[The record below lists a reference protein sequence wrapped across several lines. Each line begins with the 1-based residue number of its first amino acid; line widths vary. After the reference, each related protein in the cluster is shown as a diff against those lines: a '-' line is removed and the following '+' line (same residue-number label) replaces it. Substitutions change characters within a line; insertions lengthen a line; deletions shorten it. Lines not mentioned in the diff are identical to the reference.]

1 MYKPKNNMRKI
12 VTFILI
18 ILLLQSCSS
27 GDEEQKITVGNKY
40 TLSIP
45 AFLTKVNNLNDDASL
60 QYQHA
65 WKEFYVIAIEES
77 KDEIERALIDN
88 NLTSI
93 YENNI
98 DGYSKLALD
107 VFKESLNNPYQSE
120 IIETIVNEMPSKL
133 TTLKGSVDG
142 IDAFYSI
149 GMYEGKESYYQ
160 VLAWTLSSKQYSYKS
175 KMDKILYSLKEMKN
189 IENVQ

>member
-1 MYKPKNNMRKI
+1 MSK
-12 VTFILI
+12 TFIVILT
-18 ILLLQSCSS
+18 ILLLQSCGS
-27 GDEEQKITVGNKY
+27 GDEEQKVTIENKY

-65 WKEFYVIAIEES
+65 WKEFYIIAIDEP
-77 KDEIERALIDN
+77 KDEMQKALFDN
-88 NLTSI
+88 NLTDV

-98 DGYSKLALD
+98 DGYSKLMLDAL
-107 VFKESLNNPYQSE
+107 KENLNNPIQSE
-120 IIETIVNEMPSKL
+120 LIDTTVNEMPAKL
-133 TTLKGSVDG
+133 TTLNGTVEG

-149 GMYEGKESYYQ
+149 GIYEGKNSYYQ

-175 KMDKILYSLKEMKN
+175 KMNKILYSLEELKK
-189 IENVQ
+189 IENAQ

>member
-1 MYKPKNNMRKI
+1 MRKI

>member
-120 IIETIVNEMPSKL
+120 IIDTIVNEMPSKL